1 MGCLLAPSVRATGA
15 VDRGG
20 PCTSD
25 QLELARQS
33 PCWGIRGL
41 MYSTLD
47 ISVIK
52 LMKIPDDH
60 VNTHVV
66 ELTRL

>member
-1 MGCLLAPSVRATGA
+1 
-15 VDRGG
+15 
-20 PCTSD
+20 
-25 QLELARQS
+25 
-33 PCWGIRGL
+33 

-66 ELTRL
+66 ELSRL